1 MDHPDEA
8 RRLTE
13 LHSLGILDSAP
24 EPGFDDLAQLAADLT
39 GSPVALVTL
48 IDEQRQWFKA
58 KVGTDLCAVG
68 RDIAFCDHV
77 VRGRA
82 ELEVSD
88 LRIDPRFASNPF
100 VTGPPHA
107 VFYAGFPVLLET
119 GSILGTICVIDL
131 HERELTER
139 QREQMRALARQV
151 STQLELRRRTIEQ
164 AREIE
169 LRTTAQRQ
177 LARSRSEYRLL
188 TENSGDVIA
197 RWTVDGRVTYMSP
210 SAGSVLGL
218 DTERDLGTRLIDRV
232 HPDDQPVLREAHA
245 AVLRG
250 GAELITLRMPA
261 SGGDWHWLEC
271 TLSPLHDPD
280 KGELEIHCAAR
291 EVTERV
297 TAAARIAQSEERF
310 RSIFHGSPMGIT
322 LTDTT
327 GRLISANPAMCRLL
341 GVPHDELIG
350 RMRSDFVHPADSAMH
365 PSAMRDLMKR
375 PGTSVEVVVRFRRH
389 DGVLAWASAW
399 LSWIHDGDPEPHLLA
414 HVFDITDRRAAEQ
427 ALADSEA
434 NLAAINRVTRRILSG
449 EPARTAIVT
458 ALVDIAGASLATV
471 LEKNDADEFVITGCS
486 DAQRVGEAYAAAST
500 PATAGV
506 WRDKKSLFIEKVPGN
521 ALVNQKLAR
530 MINAQSI
537 LYQPIM
543 SGDEIMAL
551 LSVSWETPVSD
562 LDDRR
567 LKAVELLADEAAFGL
582 AHDALVRRY
591 ENLAGTDQLT
601 GLPNRRSWDE
611 RLSVLVAASQR
622 TAEPFVVAVADV
634 DRFKVYNDTHGHLEG
649 DVLLR
654 EVAQAV
660 RAELRAVD
668 TVARWGGEEFAI
680 ALPNCRES
688 DARRALERV
697 RRAMPRGQTIS
708 IGYCHWDLQA
718 SADSLMNR
726 ADAALYE
733 AKRSGRDRVVA
744 AADLPP
750 A

>member
-310 RSIFHGSPMGIT
+310 PQHLPR
-322 LTDTT
+322 
-327 GRLISANPAMCRLL
+327 
-341 GVPHDELIG
+341 VPDGYHA
-350 RMRSDFVHPADSAMH
+350 H
-365 PSAMRDLMKR
+365 
-375 PGTSVEVVVRFRRH
+375 RH
-389 DGVLAWASAW
+389 DGPVDLGQP
-399 LSWIHDGDPEPHLLA
+399 GDVPA
-414 HVFDITDRRAAEQ
+414 ARGAARRTDRADALRLRAPGRQCHAP
-427 ALADSEA
+427 LGD
-434 NLAAINRVTRRILSG
+434 
-449 EPARTAIVT
+449 AR
-458 ALVDIAGASLATV
+458 
-471 LEKNDADEFVITGCS
+471 
-486 DAQRVGEAYAAAST
+486 
-500 PATAGV
+500 P
-506 WRDKKSLFIEKVPGN
+506 
-521 ALVNQKLAR
+521 
-530 MINAQSI
+530 
-537 LYQPIM
+537 
-543 SGDEIMAL
+543 
-551 LSVSWETPVSD
+551 
-562 LDDRR
+562 
-567 LKAVELLADEAAFGL
+567 DEAAG
-582 AHDALVRRY
+582 HQCGGGGPV
-591 ENLAGTDQLT
+591 
-601 GLPNRRSWDE
+601 P
-611 RLSVLVAASQR
+611 AS
-622 TAEPFVVAVADV
+622 
-634 DRFKVYNDTHGHLEG
+634 
-649 DVLLR
+649 
-654 EVAQAV
+654 
-660 RAELRAVD
+660 
-668 TVARWGGEEFAI
+668 
-680 ALPNCRES
+680 
-688 DARRALERV
+688 
-697 RRAMPRGQTIS
+697 
-708 IGYCHWDLQA
+708 
-718 SADSLMNR
+718 
-726 ADAALYE
+726 
-733 AKRSGRDRVVA
+733 
-744 AADLPP
+744 
-750 A
+750 